1 MTNLNFNAATRWGI
15 NVLLLLSGVLALYLA
30 RSILIPAVIAL
41 LLAALLWAPAN
52 WLHRKLHLPWSVAC
66 SIVFGILVVLALIV
80 PVGFGLPIPK
90 LLQGLPTTPE
100 LQEEAYGKFRI
111 RLKEAISPIPLDK
124 DYFPEKAED
133 SKAAPCHQASTRS
146 PKIRTS
152 YPACGNFCSTAG
164 AGFGN
169 GFSSCL
175 SFSSCFWKG
184 GCWSGAWWKSSVPV
198 RNPKPRRSMRVK
210 GHG

>member
-41 LLAALLWAPAN
+41 LLAAMLWAPAN

-100 LQEEAYGKFRI
+100 LQEGAYGKFRI

-133 SKAAPCHQASTRS
+133 SKALLVIRQALQPKNPYILSGLWQLLLYGGSWLWEWILIMFILLFLLLEGRMLVRRVVEIFGPS
-146 PKIRTS
+146 PESQTE
-152 YPACGNFCSTAG
+152 AVNA
-164 AGFGN
+164 
-169 GFSSCL
+169 L
-175 SFSSCFWKG
+175 
-184 GCWSGAWWKSSVPV
+184 
-198 RNPKPRRSMRVK
+198 K